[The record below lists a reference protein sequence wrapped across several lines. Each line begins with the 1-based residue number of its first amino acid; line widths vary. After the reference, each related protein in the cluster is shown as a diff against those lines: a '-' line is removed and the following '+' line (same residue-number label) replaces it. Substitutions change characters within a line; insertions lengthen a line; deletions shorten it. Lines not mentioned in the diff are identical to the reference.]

1 MAEAAFS
8 AAPDQPGRW
17 FGRVAVTRSLAYA
30 DGARRT
36 LDVYRPRD
44 ASNAPVVVFFY
55 GGSWQGGRKETY
67 RFVGRALARRGI
79 VTVIADYRV
88 YPEVAYPAFIE
99 DGALAVG
106 WTASEIAAH
115 GGDPR
120 RLFVMGHSAGA
131 HIAAMLALDGRWLAV
146 LSGGAPA
153 IAGLVGLSGPYDF
166 LPIRDPTLIR
176 AFGGA
181 NRAETQPIGHVPAH
195 PPPALLIT
203 GTADRIVDPD
213 NSARLARRLE
223 QAGGSVRLV
232 RHRRV
237 GHALTVIA
245 LALPA
250 PFRWLLPVTDEV
262 AAFVKNTPRP
272 TVARVRAGLEA
283 TA

>member
-1 MAEAAFS
+1 MAEMAFA
-8 AAPDQPGRW
+8 AAPDTAGPSFR
-17 FGRVAVTRSLAYA
+17 RIAVTRSLAYA
-30 DGARRT
+30 DGARRR

-44 ASNAPVVVFFY
+44 ARDAPVVVFFY

-67 RFVGRALARRGI
+67 GFVGRALARRGI
-79 VTVIADYRV
+79 VTVVADYRV
-88 YPEVAYPAFIE
+88 YPEVAYPAFVE
-99 DGALAVG
+99 DGAMAVR

-131 HIAAMLALDGRWLAV
+131 HIAAMLALDGRWLAA
-146 LSGGAPA
+146 LPGSAPP

-166 LPIRDPTLIR
+166 LPIRDPALIR

-181 NRAETQPIGHVPAH
+181 DRPETQPIRHVASR

-223 QAGGSVRLV
+223 EAGGSVRLV
-232 RHRRV
+232 RHRHI

-250 PFRWLLPVTDEV
+250 PLRWLLPVRDEV
-262 AAFVKNTPRP
+262 VGFIRETPPARARIAAGAK
-272 TVARVRAGLEA
+272 E